1 MTENLQQKAEEQA
14 DKVSKNA
21 RPYADQASGAI
32 EGGAKQVAK
41 GRHSA
46 LALTC
51 FGPIRDLQPFPWL
64 QPAYSPSAWLK
75 CT

>member
-32 EGGAKQVAK
+32 EGGAKRVAE
-41 GRHSA
+41 GTHFRSA
-46 LALTC
+46 LCHNQRPWTSPMAAAS
-51 FGPIRDLQPFPWL
+51 LQPFCL
-64 QPAYSPSAWLK
+64 VFGH
-75 CT
+75 